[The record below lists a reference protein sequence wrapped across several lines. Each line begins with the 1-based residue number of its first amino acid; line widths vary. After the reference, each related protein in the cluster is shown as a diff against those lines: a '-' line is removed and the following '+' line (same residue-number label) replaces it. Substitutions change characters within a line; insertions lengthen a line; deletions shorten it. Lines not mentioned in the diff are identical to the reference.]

1 MNKAILFV
9 YSGVGNGN
17 PLQYS
22 YPENPMDREIERESH
37 EQSLVGYTVHRV
49 AESNSTEVT
58 EHIGLFKA
66 L

>member
-1 MNKAILFV
+1 MEEEMATHSSIPTQRIPWTERLR
-9 YSGVGNGN
+9 
-17 PLQYS
+17 
-22 YPENPMDREIERESH
+22 ENPMDRAWWA
-37 EQSLVGYTVHRV
+37 TVHRA